1 MIERLGSEILALIV
15 KEIAAQTPAIAAAI
29 VKELSDVSDTMYK
42 YIVASIE
49 DDKIDTKQLK
59 VPKHN
64 EDTQ

>member
-1 MIERLGSEILALIV
+1 MIERLGSEILSMIV